1 MVKQE
6 RLVQRF
12 LDYVQVD
19 SESCHE
25 AAFAEMLAGEL
36 KALGLSV
43 KFDNSQGQTGSDT
56 GNLLAVLAGNA
67 KGLPIMF
74 SCHMDTVKPG
84 LGIKPK
90 VTGDMITSDG
100 TTILGGDD
108 KAGLAAIMEALHV
121 LREQKLLH
129 GDVEFVF
136 SVCEENGLRGAK
148 SFDLGLLKAQAGFVL
163 DSGGEVGDIVLQ
175 GPTQEKMEIIFHG
188 KAAHAGECPQD
199 GISAIY
205 LAAQAVTRMKL
216 FRIDEETTA
225 NIGNIEGGGATNI
238 IPALVRMNAEARSLS
253 EDKLV
258 RQIRQM
264 KDACQEATSA
274 FGGSMEF
281 HNQRM
286 YPSFLLERDSM
297 PVRLA
302 EAAARSIGIS
312 PAFVKTGGGSDTNI
326 YNSKGLP
333 TLTLGIAERK
343 PHTLEESM
351 AISNLVRTSELV
363 LAIIGEA
370 GRTETT

>member
-1 MVKQE
+1 MINQE
-6 RLVQRF
+6 RLVKRF

-25 AAFAEMLAGEL
+25 AAFAGILAREL
-36 KALGLSV
+36 KALGFFAT
-43 KFDNSQGQTGSDT
+43 FDDSQNLTGSDS
-56 GNLLAVLAGNA
+56 GNLFATLPGNTN
-67 KGLPIMF
+67 GFPIMF

-84 LGIKPK
+84 LGIKP
-90 VTGDMITSDG
+90 TIAGGIITSDG

-121 LREQKLLH
+121 LTERKLPH
-129 GDVEFVF
+129 GGIELVF

-148 SFDLGLLKAQAGFVL
+148 NFDIGLLQAQAGFVL

-175 GPTQEKMEIIFHG
+175 GPSQEKIEIIFHG
-188 KAAHAGECPQD
+188 KAAHAGESPEN

-205 LAAQAVTRMKL
+205 LAAQAVSRMKL

-238 IPALVRMNAEARSLS
+238 IPALVRMNAEARSLN
-253 EDKLV
+253 EGKLV
-258 RQIRQM
+258 QQVQQM
-264 KDACQEATSA
+264 KDVCQEVTTK
-274 FGGSMEF
+274 FGGSTEI

-286 YPSFLLERDSM
+286 YPSFLLGHDSM

-302 EAAARSIGIS
+302 EAAARSIGIL

-326 YNSKGLP
+326 YNSKGL
-333 TLTLGIAERK
+333 TTVTLGIAERK

-351 AISNLVRTSELV
+351 AVSDLVKTSELV
-363 LAIIGEA
+363 LAIIKEA
-370 GRTETT
+370 CFTGTI